1 MKTLIAS
8 TPKKTLRY
16 GIKPYG
22 AAKGSDPRIV
32 TRDFIKV
39 LLEGLA
45 VVRRNRF
52 RDGTRVFQLDDGSI
66 IYMQFMTEKQA
77 ANYR

>member
-1 MKTLIAS
+1 MARKTLQF
-8 TPKKTLRY
+8 

-22 AAKGSDPRIV
+22 AERGAPPRLV
-32 TRDFIKV
+32 DRAFIKV

-52 RDGTRVFQLDDGSI
+52 MDGTRVFQLDDGSVV
-66 IYMQFMTEKQA
+66 YMQYMTDRQA